1 MQIESNLLLPACSCS
16 DFWQYMG
23 ALVLYYPQ
31 CGQMNLH

>member
-16 DFWQYMG
+16 VFWRYMG